1 MLSTSLTFS
10 GFGGEPGGKPSVN
23 QDSLV
28 GPQILPH
35 SYKYNTNI
43 DTKTNTKSNTKSN
56 TSTNKDT
63 NMNNKYKLNQDSP

>member
-10 GFGGEPGGKPSVN
+10 GFGEEPGGKPSVN

-35 SYKYNTNI
+35 RYKFN
-43 DTKTNTKSNTKSN
+43 TKTN

-63 NMNNKYKLNQDSP
+63 NTNKKYKYKYKGNQDSP

>member
-23 QDSLV
+23 KDSLV

-35 SYKYNTNI
+35 RYKDNTNI
-43 DTKTNTKSNTKSN
+43 NTKTNTKSN

>member
-10 GFGGEPGGKPSVN
+10 GFGEEPGGKPSVN

-35 SYKYNTNI
+35 RYKYNTNI
-43 DTKTNTKSNTKSN
+43 NTKTNTGGKHSVITAGGKEALMHNQ
-56 TSTNKDT
+56 
-63 NMNNKYKLNQDSP
+63 NN

>member
-23 QDSLV
+23 QDSLF

-35 SYKYNTNI
+35 RYKDNTNI
-43 DTKTNTKSNTKSN
+43 NTKTNTKTNTKSNTKSI
-56 TSTNKDT
+56 
-63 NMNNKYKLNQDSP
+63 L